1 VLEGGGDEA
10 SGAPLWNGEE
20 EVGIVTQAVVSP
32 YLGGKTLGLAKIR
45 EELKEPGRAVVAQV
59 GDEQVAGEV
68 VSHPV
73 YDPERRRAK
82 ES

>member
-1 VLEGGGDEA
+1 
-10 SGAPLWNGEE
+10 
-20 EVGIVTQAVVSP
+20 
-32 YLGGKTLGLAKIR
+32 
-45 EELKEPGRAVVAQV
+45 VVAQV
-59 GDEQVAGEV
+59 GDEQVAGEI